1 MNSLREQIQKTKEA
15 ALALSQLSSEDKNK
29 ILQRIAV
36 MLATNSASIIAENR
50 KDVAAARQTD
60 LSDVMLKRLT
70 LTEQDLQ
77 GICQDIEEMSLLP
90 DPVGEVLDTSH
101 RPNGLK
107 IEKVRVPLGTV
118 LVIYESRPN
127 VTVDVATLS
136 LKCGN
141 ACVLKGGSEA
151 INTNRL
157 LAKLLREAIHDTL
170 HDKLDPN
177 VVTFIDSTDHKVTDA
192 LLTMHDLID
201 VVIPRGSSRLI
212 NYVVNHAT
220 IPVIETGAG
229 NCHLYVEQSADLQMA
244 LAIAL
249 NAKVSKPAVCNS
261 IETLLVDEAVA
272 EPFLTALALTFEQ
285 HQVEIRGCE
294 QTRAIIPAAKAATDE
309 DYATEYNDLIIAVA
323 IVKDYKAAIRHIN
336 RYSTKHSETI
346 VSTNQAIIDEFLSA
360 VNSACCYVNASTRFT
375 DGGCFGFGAEFGI
388 STGMLHAR
396 GPMGL
401 KELTSYKYKIYG
413 TGQIR

>member
-1 MNSLREQIQKTKEA
+1 MNLTEQIQKTKEA
-15 ALALSQLSSEDKNK
+15 ALALAQLSSEDKNK
-29 ILQRIAV
+29 ILHNIAV
-36 MLATNSASIIAENR
+36 MLAKNSASIIAENQ
-50 KDVAAARQTD
+50 KDLAAAQLTD
-60 LSDVMLKRLT
+60 ISEVMLKRLT
-70 LTEQDLQ
+70 LTEKDLQ
-77 GICQDIEEMSLLP
+77 EICLDIEDIILLP
-90 DPVGEVLDTSH
+90 DPVGEILETVL

-107 IEKVRVPLGTV
+107 IEKVCVPLGTV

-151 INTNRL
+151 INTNRI
-157 LAKLLREAIHDTL
+157 LAKLLREAIQDT
-170 HDKLDPN
+170 LDPN
-177 VVTFIDSTDHKVTDA
+177 VVTFIDTTDRKATDE

-201 VVIPRGSSRLI
+201 VVIPRGSHRLI
-212 NYVVNHAT
+212 KYVVNNAK

-229 NCHLYVEQSADLQMA
+229 NCHLYVEQSADLKMA
-244 LAIAL
+244 LEIAL
-249 NAKVSKPAVCNS
+249 NAKVSKPAVCNA

-272 EPFLTALALTFEQ
+272 EPFLRELVLAFEQ

-294 QTRAIIPAAKAATDE
+294 QTRKIIPAAKPATEE

-346 VSTNQAIIDEFLSA
+346 VSGNQAIIDAFLNA

-413 TGQIR
+413 KGQIRV